1 MYKIATLNKISPVGL
16 KQLPGGYILVE
27 NASEAD
33 GILVRSQDMHEME
46 LGDKLKAIARAG
58 AGVNNIPLDKCAE
71 RGIVVFNTP
80 GANANAVKELVLC
93 GLLLAARNVPSALSW
108 AAGLKED
115 VSKTVE
121 KGKSQFAGSEIL
133 GKTLGVVGLGAIG
146 RKVAA
151 SAKAL
156 GMEIVGYDPYYVSGG
171 EGISVYSDLGEMLS
185 LCDYVTLHLPANDST
200 KGMMNA
206 ELFDAMKDGT
216 VLLNFSRDKLVNE
229 LDLAAAME
237 SGKVAKYVTD
247 FPNDNMV
254 GRENVILLPHL
265 GASTEEAEDNCAV
278 MAVDEIRSY
287 FENGNIINSVNF
299 PRLDMG
305 ELGSGI
311 RVAVMIKDVADP
323 ALSVMEMLSAAKIK
337 YSRVMASRRE
347 DGISYVLAEITQEN
361 IPSLLF
367 YGEEGAKIISYRAIE
382 K

>member
-156 GMEIVGYDPYYVSGG
+156 GMEIVGY
-171 EGISVYSDLGEMLS
+171 EI
-185 LCDYVTLHLPANDST
+185 
-200 KGMMNA
+200 
-206 ELFDAMKDGT
+206 
-216 VLLNFSRDKLVNE
+216 
-229 LDLAAAME
+229 
-237 SGKVAKYVTD
+237 
-247 FPNDNMV
+247 
-254 GRENVILLPHL
+254 GR
-265 GASTEEAEDNCAV
+265 ASCRE
-278 MAVDEIRSY
+278 
-287 FENGNIINSVNF
+287 
-299 PRLDMG
+299 
-305 ELGSGI
+305 
-311 RVAVMIKDVADP
+311 RV
-323 ALSVMEMLSAAKIK
+323 
-337 YSRVMASRRE
+337 
-347 DGISYVLAEITQEN
+347 
-361 IPSLLF
+361 
-367 YGEEGAKIISYRAIE
+367 
-382 K
+382 

>member
-108 AAGLKED
+108 AARLKED

-265 GASTEEAEDNCAV
+265 GASTAEAEDNCAI
-278 MAVDEIRSY
+278 MAAKQIVNFVEK
-287 FENGNIINSVNF
+287 GNIVNSVNY
-299 PRLDMG
+299 PACDPGYTDGARLCVLHANVPNMVGSVTALLAAQGINIANMVNKSRGALAYTVIDADG
-305 ELGSGI
+305 EIGANVVKA
-311 RVAVMIKDVADP
+311 VAAV
-323 ALSVMEMLSAAKIK
+323 
-337 YSRVMASRRE
+337 
-347 DGISYVLAEITQEN
+347 EN
-361 IPSLLF
+361 VYKVRLI
-367 YGEEGAKIISYRAIE
+367 
-382 K
+382 

>member
-265 GASTEEAEDNCAV
+265 GASTAEAEDNCAV
-278 MAVDEIRSY
+278 MVATELKDY
-287 FENGNIINSVNF
+287 FENGNIKNSVNY
-299 PRLDMG
+299 P
-305 ELGSGI
+305 
-311 RVAVMIKDVADP
+311 AVF
-323 ALSVMEMLSAAKIK
+323 AARKNHRIT
-337 YSRVMASRRE
+337 
-347 DGISYVLAEITQEN
+347 VLAEDN
-361 IPSLLF
+361 PAVLSLIADFADKNDGKVTCSGKNGNLYAIIDSDNEF
-367 YGEEGAKIISYRAIE
+367 SSDSVAKLAAARGVYRVREII
-382 K
+382 